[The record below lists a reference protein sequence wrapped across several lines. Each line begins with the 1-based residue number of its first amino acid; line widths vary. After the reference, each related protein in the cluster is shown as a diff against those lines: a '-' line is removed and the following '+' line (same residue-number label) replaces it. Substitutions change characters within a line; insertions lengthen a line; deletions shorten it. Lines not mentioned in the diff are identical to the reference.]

1 MFSILFSILLRCT
14 MYEIYI
20 INIFVFIHFCY
31 PGIHLCICL
40 FHFFICLV
48 FYYLFSYII
57 NNFYCISSFY
67 TSFTLPK
74 HLFSNLSIYLWTFN
88 DILLFS
94 DIINA
99 FLIVCMFKFFTL
111 PKFEWFV
118 HLLVFCL
125 FIYKKKNFLLHF
137 FIYHIL
143 DFISYIINFFY
154 CVWIF
159 FLLPKHAFIWLF
171 VSLFIYLVFHYFISY
186 IINIF

>member
-20 INIFVFIHFCY
+20 INIFVFINFCY
-31 PGIHLCICL
+31 PDIHLFICL

-125 FIYKKKNFLLHF
+125 FIYKKKKL
-137 FIYHIL
+137 FIA
-143 DFISYIINFFY
+143 FFY
-154 CVWIF
+154 LSHF
-159 FLLPKHAFIWLF
+159 GF
-171 VSLFIYLVFHYFISY
+171 YFIHY
-186 IINIF
+186 